1 MDPRWTQEGLDTIEQ
16 NLRTASMFPMSLSI
30 SWDDQR
36 VFLAVLEGG
45 SLSAAARVL
54 GFAQP
59 TARAR
64 IEALEHALGVVLF
77 TRSSQGLLP
86 TAHAQALGDHVRA
99 MAYASDSFL
108 RAASAPPG
116 KVAGTVRLSVSEFV
130 GLEVLPPML
139 ARLRARHPELVLEV
153 APSNAPAKLTEQEA
167 DLAVRTYRPSGDML
181 VARKL
186 GDVALRLFAHRDY
199 LADRGTPK
207 TLSDLVRHDMI
218 GPDRSPLDLRLAQT
232 ALPPDVLNRVV
243 VRTDSHPAQLALAR
257 AGLGIAVVQR
267 PVGLADPRLVPV
279 LPDLAVASLP
289 LWLVAHQDVVDVPRV
304 RAVFDH
310 LAEEIGRYA
319 RE

>member
-1 MDPRWTQEGLDTIEQ
+1 MGRVM
-16 NLRTASMFPMSLSI
+16 LRHRPCRRQK
-30 SWDDQR
+30 DR
-36 VFLAVLEGG
+36 VPAIDRVEAV
-45 SLSAAARVL
+45 
-54 GFAQP
+54 
-59 TARAR
+59 
-64 IEALEHALGVVLF
+64 
-77 TRSSQGLLP
+77 
-86 TAHAQALGDHVRA
+86 
-99 MAYASDSFL
+99 
-108 RAASAPPG
+108 
-116 KVAGTVRLSVSEFV
+116 
-130 GLEVLPPML
+130 L

-267 PVGLADPRLVPV
+267 GSR
-279 LPDLAVASLP
+279 
-289 LWLVAHQDVVDVPRV
+289 R
-304 RAVFDH
+304 
-310 LAEEIGRYA
+310 
-319 RE
+319 